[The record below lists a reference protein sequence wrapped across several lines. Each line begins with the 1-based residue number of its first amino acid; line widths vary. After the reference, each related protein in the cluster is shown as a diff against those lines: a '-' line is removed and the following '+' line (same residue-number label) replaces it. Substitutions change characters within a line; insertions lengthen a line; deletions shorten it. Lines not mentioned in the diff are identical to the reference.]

1 MRTRAR
7 SRLALTLSSAAPL
20 LSLAAGACFHAQY
33 QTKPAVAV
41 VEGDPIVQMAPPA
54 ALPSLDN
61 PSYSLWKAH
70 TDPPAPWEPVVGIAG
85 RGYPLGLLDRYEVVN
100 DDSLASHTPY
110 VVTRCPLAGLAAV
123 YDRRIGGRTLTFINS
138 GALWRDTLV
147 LEDRE
152 TGTLWT
158 AATGE
163 ALYGPLQGERLT
175 AIPATIATMNSYAEA
190 NPRARYLDTGELTE
204 TSISMALYN
213 SSGWQGFSGFRT
225 RDARFDPKAK
235 VYSIS
240 EGTEALAFVEED
252 VKGRGCVAAF
262 LAGRPVL
269 VEWDAER
276 DAPRAFRGSADGSVE
291 IAVVPMYWFALDR
304 HFETVRTLGR

>member
-1 MRTRAR
+1 MRPRVR
-7 SRLALTLSSAAPL
+7 PRLARAMAVALVPFSFA
-20 LSLAAGACFHAQY
+20 ACFHSQY

-41 VEGDPIVQMAPPA
+41 VGGDPIVQMAPA
-54 ALPSLDN
+54 GALASLDN
-61 PSYSLWKAH
+61 PAYSLWKAH
-70 TDPPAPWEPVVGIAG
+70 TDPPAPWEPVVGVAG
-85 RGYPLGLLDRYEVVN
+85 RGYPLGLLDRYEVIN
-100 DDSLASHTPY
+100 DETPRTPY
-110 VVTRCPLAGLAAV
+110 VVARCPLAGLAAV
-123 YDRRIGGRTLTFINS
+123 YDRRVGDRTLTFINS

-175 AIPATIATMNSYAEA
+175 PIPATNATMNAFAEA

-213 SSGWQGFSGFRT
+213 SSDWQGFSGFRT
-225 RDARFDPKAK
+225 RDPRFEPKAK
-235 VYSIS
+235 VYSVS
-240 EGTEALAFVEED
+240 DGTEALAFVEED
-252 VKGRGCVAAF
+252 VKDRGCVAAF
-262 LAGRPVL
+262 LAGRPVF
-269 VEWDAER
+269 VEWDAAR
-276 DAPRAFRGSADGSVE
+276 DAPRAFRGPADASVE

-304 HFETVRTLGR
+304 HFESVRTLGR

>member
-1 MRTRAR
+1 MRLRVR
-7 SRLALTLSSAAPL
+7 LRLAIPAVLLPL
-20 LSLAAGACFHAQY
+20 AGCFHSQY

-54 ALPSLDN
+54 KLPSLDD
-61 PSYSLWKAH
+61 PPYSSWKAH
-70 TDPPAPWEPVVGIAG
+70 TDPPAPWEPVVGVSG

-100 DDSLASHTPY
+100 DETAHTPY

-175 AIPATIATMNSYAEA
+175 PIPATNATMNAFSES

-204 TSISMALYN
+204 TSISMSLYS
-213 SSGWQGFSGFRT
+213 SSGWQGFSGFQTKDR
-225 RDARFDPKAK
+225 RFAPKAK
-235 VYSIS
+235 VYSIAD
-240 EGTEALAFVEED
+240 GHEALAFVEDD
-252 VKGRGCVAAF
+252 VNGRGCVAAELGGRAVF
-262 LAGRPVL
+262 L
-269 VEWDAER
+269 EWDAAR
-276 DAPRAFRGSADGSVE
+276 DAPRAFRAPADGSAE
-291 IAVVPMYWFALDR
+291 IAVVPMYWFAIDR

>member
-1 MRTRAR
+1 MRPRAR
-7 SRLALTLSSAAPL
+7 SRLAISAL
-20 LSLAAGACFHAQY
+20 LALAAGACFHAQY
-33 QTKPAVAV
+33 LSKPAVAV

-61 PSYSLWKAH
+61 PPYSLWKAH
-70 TDPPAPWEPVVGIAG
+70 TDPPAPWEPVVAVAG

-100 DDSLASHTPY
+100 DEASRGPY
-110 VVTRCPLAGLAAV
+110 VVARCPLAGLAAV
-123 YDRRIGGRTLTFINS
+123 YDRRVDGRTLTFINS

-163 ALYGPLQGERLT
+163 ALYGPLRGERLT
-175 AIPATIATMNSYAEA
+175 PIPATLATMNAFSEA

-213 SSGWQGFSGFRT
+213 TSGWQGFSGYRT
-225 RDARFDPKAK
+225 RDTRFEPKAK
-235 VYSIS
+235 VYSVS
-240 EGTEALAFVEED
+240 DGTEALAFVEGD

-262 LAGRPVL
+262 LAGRPVF
-269 VEWDAER
+269 VEWDPGR
-276 DAPRAFRGSADGSVE
+276 DAPRAFRGPSDGSAE
-291 IAVVPMYWFALDR
+291 LAVVPMYWFALDR